1 MNTPFNPQLIP
12 LKTLFK
18 EPFALAFFRVFYK
31 KPFRWFYI
39 LDAQN

>member
-1 MNTPFNPQLIP
+1 MNTPFNPQLTP

-18 EPFALAFFRVFYK
+18 ETFALAFFRALYK
-31 KPFRWFYI
+31 KPFRRFHI